1 MDRKPHAVVV
11 GAGPGGAL
19 AAIELAQQGFA
30 VDVIE
35 AREEPDPAAEEGYR
49 SYAMVRHATC
59 AFGVFSQPR
68 LRLCRLSNESW
79 RRNVCGTSDDG

>member
-1 MDRKPHAVVV
+1 MEGKPHAVVV

-30 VDVIE
+30 VDVFE

-49 SYAMVRHATC
+49 SYAMVRH
-59 AFGVFSQPR
+59 R
-68 LRLCRLSNESW
+68 
-79 RRNVCGTSDDG
+79 VCTIGF